1 MLSFVVEGA
10 LEQLANILPDYILP
24 FGITV
29 LAHSEYLDDTTS
41 MEQLAEAEKCLKFIL
56 DPMIRNKDTFCF
68 SLYKNM
74 IQKMKNS
81 KSAFQPMNDQVNEVR
96 ICIVISNAQFNLIIF
111 ISLQKIW
118 TLCDLAFH
126 IIVTKLNS
134 VDMLEYSLD
143 QVNIPRMYFQE
154 QPNDFDNKT
163 SYLSAEYKRKME
175 MSVSSGA
182 GTKRQSSHADTLEL
196 VKKIK
201 NNASS

>member
-1 MLSFVVEGA
+1 MRVNYEADVQHRRDYVKSISNGGGKRESCQIKFRILIKFLSFIVEGA

-29 LAHSEYLDDTTS
+29 LAHSDYLDDTTS

-96 ICIVISNAQFNLIIF
+96 ICKSNLKCTF
-111 ISLQKIW
+111 
-118 TLCDLAFH
+118 
-126 IIVTKLNS
+126 
-134 VDMLEYSLD
+134 
-143 QVNIPRMYFQE
+143 
-154 QPNDFDNKT
+154 
-163 SYLSAEYKRKME
+163 
-175 MSVSSGA
+175 
-182 GTKRQSSHADTLEL
+182 
-196 VKKIK
+196 
-201 NNASS
+201 